1 MPVLTFIARV
11 MDGLLLV
18 SLVRLFLVVAD
29 RKLFVNPAV
38 DLIGRFVFSLLC
50 FPGGLVCRAGS

>member
-18 SLVRLFLVVAD
+18 SCVASVLFLCDRYTSVVVLN
-29 RKLFVNPAV
+29 RKLLGRLAV
-38 DLIGRFVFSLLC
+38 TN
-50 FPGGLVCRAGS
+50 

>member
-18 SLVRLFLVVAD
+18 RDSCLIYVRLTA
-29 RKLFVNPAV
+29 R
-38 DLIGRFVFSLLC
+38 
-50 FPGGLVCRAGS
+50 